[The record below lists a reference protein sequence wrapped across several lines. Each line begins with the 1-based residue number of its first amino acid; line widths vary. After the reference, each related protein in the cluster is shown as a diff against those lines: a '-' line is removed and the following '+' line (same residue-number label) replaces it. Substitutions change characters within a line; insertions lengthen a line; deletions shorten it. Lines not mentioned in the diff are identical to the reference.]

1 MTPEI
6 KVVFAEGSM
15 DEFEGSPDELAE
27 FIAEIKTMANNG
39 TLLEN
44 STLLSEDEA
53 EELGSMLRAKARRQ

>member
-1 MTPEI
+1 MTPDI

-27 FIAEIKTMANNG
+27 FVAEIQTMANNG
-39 TLLEN
+39 TLFEN
-44 STLLSEDEA
+44 STLLSEEEA

>member
-27 FIAEIKTMANNG
+27 FIAEIQTMANNG